1 MKLKCQ
7 AACANCPPYSHD
19 GKFQPDNATITRFLP
34 DLNRCA
40 KCIAYASPS
49 LPDLQDDLIQIASIT
64 LVEKGPAFN
73 PEHKSNASFGTFIRP
88 RICTSLINAK
98 RKEVKHYERECPVP
112 YYTAPD
118 APEALNA
125 EYERDISL
133 MPTALALNNVP
144 DPDAESLEERV
155 IWDIFVADF
164 ENALPQLL
172 EKLTDRERQVFAYL
186 RKDMPNCAIAA
197 ALNLSSPRVSQLIR
211 QVEQKLRRAC
221 QSLKI
226 I

>member
-7 AACANCPPYSHD
+7 AAGANCPPYSHK
-19 GKFQPDNATITRFLP
+19 GKFHPDNATITRLLP

-40 KCIAYASPS
+40 KCMAYEPPS
-49 LPDLQDDLIQIASIT
+49 LPDLQDDLMQIASIT

-88 RICTSLINAK
+88 RICTSLINVK
-98 RKEVKHYERECPVP
+98 RKELKHYARERPVP

-118 APEALNA
+118 AHETLNA
-125 EYERDISL
+125 EYDSGISL

-144 DPDAESLEERV
+144 DPDAERLEERA

-164 ENALPQLL
+164 ESALPQLL
-172 EKLTDRERQVFAYL
+172 EKLTERERQVFACL
-186 RKDMPNCAIAA
+186 RKDMPNCDIAD

-221 QSLKI
+221 RSLKI